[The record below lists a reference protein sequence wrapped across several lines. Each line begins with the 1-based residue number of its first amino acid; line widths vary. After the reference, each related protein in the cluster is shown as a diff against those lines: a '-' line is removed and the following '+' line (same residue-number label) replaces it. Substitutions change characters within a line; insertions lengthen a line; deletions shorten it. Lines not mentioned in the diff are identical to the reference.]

1 MRRTLLI
8 PGAVLVFGG
17 LVAFYAQASLR
28 ESERRVMEAAETEG
42 RALLSALNA
51 GVSRSI
57 EASRAVERLVAERLL
72 ELARAVEDDLAS
84 APGQEERKLVNFVK
98 RHRLK
103 GALLLDAGFAPVAS
117 AEGGPPRLGPGAGL
131 GPAVGGG
138 LSPRVIDDL
147 VRRARE
153 RGLGEEPAVVV
164 GFGENPFGTRAEFLV
179 GARIRLTGGYLLLRQ
194 DAEEL
199 RSVREEAGVLQLLL
213 EAAESDGIAYLLIL
227 DEAGSVV
234 AASDPALVGRAP
246 PPPDPGAVWEMRVAS
261 GEGGGMLVAGLD
273 TGPVQSV
280 LRQGRRR
287 TLLFTFYA
295 VALAAGGAVAFVVLD
310 GLRRRREALL
320 SRALA
325 ERERAASLGQL
336 AAGVAHEIRSPLN
349 AISMAAQRLARA
361 GSGDAAEGEILA
373 ALRRE
378 VARLNRTVEEFLDL
392 GRVRPL
398 SKRPV
403 EIGPLVEE
411 VVRAEAPQARVD
423 APAGAIVLVADAE
436 ELRKALANVVR
447 NARQAAGD
455 GPVVVAFRRER
466 GAVAIEVRD
475 GGPGVPPG
483 DRERI
488 FGHFVSG
495 R

>member
-1 MRRTLLI
+1 
-8 PGAVLVFGG
+8 
-17 LVAFYAQASLR
+17 VAD
-28 ESERRVMEAAETEG
+28 
-42 RALLSALNA
+42 
-51 GVSRSI
+51 
-57 EASRAVERLVAERLL
+57 RLL

-103 GALLLDAGFAPVAS
+103 GALLLDAGFVPVAS

-131 GPAVGGG
+131 GPPAGSG

-199 RSVREEAGVLQLLL
+199 RSVREEAGVLRLLL

-227 DEAGSVV
+227 DEAGVVV
-234 AASDPALVGRAP
+234 AASDPALVGRNP

-261 GEGGGMLVAGLD
+261 GEGGGTLVAGLD

-287 TLLFTFYA
+287 TLLFAFYA
-295 VALAAGGAVAFVVLD
+295 VALATGGAASFVVLD
-310 GLRRRREALL
+310 GFRRRREARL

-361 GSGDAAEGEILA
+361 GSGEAAEGEIHA

-378 VARLNRTVEEFLDL
+378 VTRLNRTVEEFLDL
-392 GRVRPL
+392 GRSRPL
-398 SKRPV
+398 SMRPV
-403 EIGPLVEE
+403 DIGRLVDE
-411 VVRAEAPQARVD
+411 VVRAEAPQARIE
-423 APAGAIVLVADAE
+423 APAAAVVLPVDAE

-447 NARQAAGD
+447 NARQVAGD
-455 GPVVVAFRRER
+455 GPVVVAFRREK
-466 GAVAIEVRD
+466 GAVEIEVRD

-495 R
+495 RPGGTGLGLAIARAAAERHGGGIRVDSAPEGGARFTFTIPEGRSP